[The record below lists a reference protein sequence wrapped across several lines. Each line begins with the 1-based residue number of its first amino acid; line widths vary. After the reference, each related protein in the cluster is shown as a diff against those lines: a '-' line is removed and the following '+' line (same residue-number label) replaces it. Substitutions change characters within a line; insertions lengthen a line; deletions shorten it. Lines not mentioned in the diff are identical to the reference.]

1 MLLVCVSACVCSL
14 PVYASREANKVR
26 AREGRKSQRDKA
38 SERAMFVVPG
48 MKSVLGFGLLRNK
61 LTTSRIY
68 AAEMPRRKE
77 AREG

>member
-1 MLLVCVSACVCSL
+1 MLLVCVSACACVCVRCPSTRRVR
-14 PVYASREANKVR
+14 PIRCEAGK
-26 AREGRKSQRDKA
+26 AEGP